1 MLRFETIVC
10 PVDFSEHSSLAL
22 KYAVQLAAQYESRLV
37 VYHSVVSP
45 VAVPIFPD
53 RLQGGSSTIADRNK
67 MLDDYVSVQ
76 IPETMPVVKHVESVP
91 AVAGILQTS
100 ENENADLIVMGTH
113 GATGYEALLL
123 GSVTQKVLHKSRIPV
138 LTVCRRTRRLAG
150 PADTPLAIRKILC
163 AVEPAQMINLKRIH
177 MALSLARAYL
187 ATLVFFQVR
196 ESVEQEATLEELK
209 ELMQPEKEE
218 WCKVEY
224 AAERGHPRDEILKA
238 IDTHGADLL
247 VIGHHVRRPGALEV
261 LGSVAF
267 RVIPQSPCPVLVV
280 RD

>member
-22 KYAVQLAAQYESRLV
+22 KYAVQLATQYESRLV

-53 RLQGGSSTIADRNK
+53 RLQGGSPTIMDRNK
-67 MLDDYVSVQ
+67 MLENYLSAHVPV
-76 IPETMPVVKHVESVP
+76 TMPIVKQVESVP

-113 GATGYEALLL
+113 GATGYEALFL

-138 LTVCRRTRRLAG
+138 LTVCRRTKSLAG
-150 PADTPLAIRKILC
+150 AADSAFAIRRILC
-163 AVEPAQMINLKRIH
+163 AVEPTQMINLKRIH
-177 MALSLARAYL
+177 IALSLARAYL

-196 ESVEQEATLEELK
+196 ESVEQEATLDELK

-218 WCKVEY
+218 WCKIEY
-224 AAERGHPRDEILKA
+224 ATERGHPRDEILKA
-238 IDTHGADLL
+238 IDVHEADLL

-261 LGSVAF
+261 LGSIAF